1 MGWVKNLICKVRGH
15 KGNFISSSVLR
26 IMAPTDIFAMSENV
40 KVDFSEVILR
50 VHQRRCGC
58 GFSYVSVLDPIVK
71 PYSSLSFER
80 VRQFK
85 DALGV
90 THEATADSTVGRYAE
105 FCLPQTYE
113 NFVNVNTYIEGG
125 KRTMH
130 DAGLAWFLNV
140 VERLWEDD
148 PDTSAETREL
158 LRLMDG
164 ARKNMFFL
172 VDSAIVDPIGRFECI
187 DMLKQRL

>member
-26 IMAPTDIFAMSENV
+26 IMVPTDIFAMSENV

-58 GFSYVSVLDPIVK
+58 GFSYVSVLDPIVR

-85 DALGV
+85 DTLGV
-90 THEATADSTVGRYAE
+90 THETTADSTVGRYAE

-125 KRTMH
+125 NRTMY
-130 DAGLAWFLNV
+130 DAGLVWFLNV
-140 VERLWEDD
+140 VEQLWEDD
-148 PDTSAETREL
+148 PDTLSETREL
-158 LRLMDG
+158 LRRMDI

-172 VDSAIVDPIGRFECI
+172 VDSAIRDPIGRFECI
-187 DMLKQRL
+187 DMLNERY

>member
-26 IMAPTDIFAMSENV
+26 ILVPTDIFAMSENV

-50 VHQRRCGC
+50 VHHRRCKC
-58 GFSYVSVLDPIVK
+58 GFSYVSVLDPITR

-85 DALGV
+85 DTLGV
-90 THEATADSTVGRYAE
+90 THETTADSTVGRYVE
-105 FCLPQTYE
+105 FSLPAAYE
-113 NFVNVNTYIEGG
+113 NFVNVNTYKEGG
-125 KRTMH
+125 NRTMH

-148 PDTSAETREL
+148 PDTLFETREL
-158 LRLMDG
+158 LSRMDG

-172 VDSAIVDPIGRFECI
+172 VDSAIRDPIGRFECI
-187 DMLKQRL
+187 DMLHERR